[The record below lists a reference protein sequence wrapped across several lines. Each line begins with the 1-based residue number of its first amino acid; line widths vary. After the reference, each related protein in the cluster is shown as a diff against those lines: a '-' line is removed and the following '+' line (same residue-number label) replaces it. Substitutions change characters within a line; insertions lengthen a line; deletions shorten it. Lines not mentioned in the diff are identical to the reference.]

1 MNLIR
6 KCIFLLLLAVF
17 MVNLTIALTIFESVE
32 TGNSNKI
39 SEAIKRGNSN
49 KISDKQMKNGEV
61 DIKLKNGEAI
71 VWYLFHCG
79 WVVKTSSSLLIFD
92 HLVETQKP
100 ENPSLSNGFV
110 DPSKIKDQNVYVFI
124 SHGHGDHFDKNI
136 LEWKK
141 VIPNITYIF
150 GWQAQEAQPHQPHH
164 AFGEDRIS
172 QSIGPLKIKNI
183 FHNFDNIPE
192 SAFLIEVDGVTIY
205 FSGDHGN
212 APGALNPVY
221 KDNIDYMS
229 QQSNVFDLVFLS
241 IFGSPTYEG
250 ELYAIDKF
258 KPRVMLPMHYWGR
271 ESAEE
276 SFVTLARSKFP
287 KTKFWYP
294 LNKGDSF
301 LYKKGK
307 ISPLK

>member
-1 MNLIR
+1 
-6 KCIFLLLLAVF
+6 
-17 MVNLTIALTIFESVE
+17 MVNLATAHTISESVKN
-32 TGNSNKI
+32 GNSNNI
-39 SEAIKRGNSN
+39 SS
-49 KISDKQMKNGEV
+49 
-61 DIKLKNGEAI
+61 IKLKNGEAV

-79 WVVKTSSSLLIFD
+79 WAVKTSSALMIFD
-92 HLVETQKP
+92 HLIETRKP

-110 DPSKIKDQNVYVFI
+110 DPTKIKDQNVYVFI

-150 GWQAQEAQPHQPHH
+150 GWQAQEAQSHH

-172 QSIGPLKIKNI
+172 QSIGPLKVKNI

-229 QQSNVFDLVFLS
+229 QQSDAFDLVFLS
-241 IFGSPTYEG
+241 IFGGPTYEG

-258 KPRVMLPMHYWGR
+258 KPRLMLPMHTWGT
-271 ESAEE
+271 ESMAEE
-276 SFVTLARSKFP
+276 FVTLARSTFP
-287 KTKFWYP
+287 KIGFWYP

-307 ISPLK
+307 IFPLK

>member
-1 MNLIR
+1 MSLIR
-6 KCIFLLLLAVF
+6 KYIFLLVLAFF
-17 MVNLTIALTIFESVE
+17 MVNLATAQTSSKPVE
-32 TGNSNKI
+32 
-39 SEAIKRGNSN
+39 RGNSN
-49 KISDKQMKNGEV
+49 KISDIQ
-61 DIKLKNGEAI
+61 LKNGEAM

-79 WVVKTSSSLLIFD
+79 WAVKTSSALMIFD
-92 HLVETQKP
+92 HLVERGKP
-100 ENPSLSNGFV
+100 GNRSLSNGVV
-110 DPSKIKDQNVYVFI
+110 DPSEIKDQNVYVFI
-124 SHGHGDHFDKNI
+124 SHGHGDHFDRNI

-141 VIPNITYIF
+141 VIPNITYVF
-150 GWQAQEAQPHQPHH
+150 GWQAQEAQSHH

-250 ELYAIDKF
+250 ELYAINKF

-271 ESAEE
+271 ESNAER
-276 SFVTLARSKFP
+276 FVTLARSKFP
-287 KTKFWYP
+287 KTEFWYP